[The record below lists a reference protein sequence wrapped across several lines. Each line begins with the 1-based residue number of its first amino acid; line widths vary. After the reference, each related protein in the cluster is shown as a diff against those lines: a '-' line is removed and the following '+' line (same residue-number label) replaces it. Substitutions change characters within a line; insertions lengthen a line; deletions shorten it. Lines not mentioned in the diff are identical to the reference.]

1 MSIENPKNN
10 RDKRKRK
17 RKEKKNKHTE
27 NWIML
32 PPQLQTLLKH
42 GFETLEEVLEK
53 NGKELNSYP
62 ALSKLEKIITQN
74 NNKIGQNLL
83 SKCQAEITN
92 LIESGDIEIENSDY
106 EGFNTLFYFNQANKK
121 SQIETVDRKETSDAK
136 VKNILNEIIAE
147 LDQTIP
153 SNEIADLK
161 EKTRNELSNLISEV
175 NKNNIESVLKKA
187 NKIINTLENRATWQN
202 LQGLDKI
209 KKPIDNLK
217 ELLDQTVKE
226 RKSALKKGIW
236 STTLYGL
243 SSVGRWLLNVPWIFE
258 MVTYAAKPYGSVED
272 FAKSFTKNAKKPKP
286 SDKSKK
292 TSK

>member
-1 MSIENPKNN
+1 
-10 RDKRKRK
+10 
-17 RKEKKNKHTE
+17 
-27 NWIML
+27 ML

-161 EKTRNELSNLISEV
+161 EKVQNDLSNLISEV

-187 NKIINTLENRATWQN
+187 NKIINTLLNRATWQN

-226 RKSALKKGIW
+226 RKSALKKGI
-236 STTLYGL
+236 
-243 SSVGRWLLNVPWIFE
+243 
-258 MVTYAAKPYGSVED
+258 
-272 FAKSFTKNAKKPKP
+272 
-286 SDKSKK
+286 
-292 TSK
+292 

>member
-161 EKTRNELSNLISEV
+161 EKVQNDLSNLISEV

>member
-1 MSIENPKNN
+1 
-10 RDKRKRK
+10 
-17 RKEKKNKHTE
+17 
-27 NWIML
+27 
-32 PPQLQTLLKH
+32 
-42 GFETLEEVLEK
+42 
-53 NGKELNSYP
+53 
-62 ALSKLEKIITQN
+62 
-74 NNKIGQNLL
+74 
-83 SKCQAEITN
+83 
-92 LIESGDIEIENSDY
+92 
-106 EGFNTLFYFNQANKK
+106 
-121 SQIETVDRKETSDAK
+121 VDRKETSDAK

-226 RKSALKKGIW
+226 RKSALKKGI
-236 STTLYGL
+236 
-243 SSVGRWLLNVPWIFE
+243 
-258 MVTYAAKPYGSVED
+258 
-272 FAKSFTKNAKKPKP
+272 
-286 SDKSKK
+286 
-292 TSK
+292 

>member
-161 EKTRNELSNLISEV
+161 EKVQNDLSNLISEV

-187 NKIINTLENRATWQN
+187 NKIINTLLNRATWQN

>member
-1 MSIENPKNN
+1 
-10 RDKRKRK
+10 
-17 RKEKKNKHTE
+17 
-27 NWIML
+27 ML

-226 RKSALKKGIW
+226 RKSALKKGI
-236 STTLYGL
+236 
-243 SSVGRWLLNVPWIFE
+243 
-258 MVTYAAKPYGSVED
+258 
-272 FAKSFTKNAKKPKP
+272 
-286 SDKSKK
+286 
-292 TSK
+292 

>member
-1 MSIENPKNN
+1 MSIENPKKNW
-10 RDKRKRK
+10 DKRK

-27 NWIML
+27 NWIIL
-32 PPQLQTLLKH
+32 PPQLQTFLKH

-161 EKTRNELSNLISEV
+161 EKVQNDLSNLISEV

-187 NKIINTLENRATWQN
+187 NKIINTLLNRATWQN

-258 MVTYAAKPYGSVED
+258 MVTYAAKPYGSVEE